1 MSHIIETLAK
11 DQLSIQVSS
20 SPAGFTM
27 AWRGISDTREPDLV
41 LVPFMQQLARKMRGK
56 SVIVDFTA
64 FEYMNSATVAPIVQF
79 IKLLDAG
86 ETSTV
91 LVYNTNV
98 SWQRVSYV
106 CMKAVARTLTHV
118 EVRETNSPVE
128 SRDPEVGS
136 GGL

>member
-1 MSHIIETLAK
+1 MSHIIETLAT
-11 DQLSIQVSS
+11 DQLSIQVFS
-20 SPAGFTM
+20 SPIGFTM
-27 AWRGISDTREPDLV
+27 AWRGISDTREPELV
-41 LVPFMQQLARKMRGK
+41 LVPFMRQLARKVRGK
-56 SVIVDFTA
+56 RVTIDFTA

-98 SWQRVSYV
+98 SWQRVSCV
-106 CMKAVARTLTHV
+106 CMKVVARTLTHV
-118 EVRETNSPVE
+118 EVQEANSPVE

-136 GGL
+136 GGV